1 MDNVTISDASTT
13 AFKEGIDQGIEIA
26 RQMLCN
32 ALGQEID
39 SFGRACAHV
48 DKLIWEKARYEKAT
62 IDE

>member
-1 MDNVTISDASTT
+1 MDNVIISDARTT

-48 DKLIWEKARYEKAT
+48 DKLMWEKARYEKAT
-62 IDE
+62 INE